1 MKKIII
7 LTLVFLL
14 CITGVLNAQEN
25 LKIYFLDVGQGDAS
39 VIISPS
45 GKVAMI
51 DSGPDENLILNYL
64 KNLNISHIDLL
75 IASHGHSD
83 HITGMDKIIIKY
95 KPKAFI
101 DSGFPYT
108 TNTYERMISAIEQ
121 NHINHHEGTSRK
133 VNLGSLIFTILPPV
147 NPFIPVSALNNNSMV
162 VRLDY
167 NDFSCLFAG
176 DIEKEREEQLIT
188 EVRNSLNIDI
198 LKVGQHGSCYSS
210 SPLFVQSVKPEMAVI
225 CCGQGNKY
233 GHPHQETLNLLQ
245 SMGISIYRTDLNGT
259 ILIETDGINYQ
270 VFSEKTNIGVP
281 SSSKKD

>member
-1 MKKIII
+1 LKKIII

-14 CITGVLNAQEN
+14 CTAGVLYAKEN
-25 LKIYFLDVGQGDAS
+25 LKIYFLDVGQGDAT

-51 DSGPDENLILNYL
+51 DSGPDESLILNYL

-75 IASHGHSD
+75 IASHAHSD
-83 HITGMDKIIIKY
+83 HITGMDKVITRY

-101 DSGFPYT
+101 DPGFPYT
-108 TNTYERMISAIEQ
+108 TDTYERMITAIEQ
-121 NHINHHEGTSRK
+121 NHVNYYEGTSRK
-133 VNLGSLIFTILPPV
+133 INLGSLTFTILPPV
-147 NPFIPVSALNNNSMV
+147 SPFIPVSELNNNSSV

-188 EVRNSLNIDI
+188 EVRNNLNVDI
-198 LKVGQHGSCYSS
+198 LKIGQHGSCYSS
-210 SPLFVQSVKPEMAVI
+210 CPLFIQSAKPEMAVI

-233 GHPHQETLNLLQ
+233 GHPHQETLNLLK

-259 ILIETDGINYQ
+259 ILIETDGIDYQ
-270 VFSEKTNIGVP
+270 VFTEKTNIRAP
-281 SSSKKD
+281 SSKKD